1 MKLTVNACT
10 DIQETEVII
19 HCNNVDHSVQR
30 LIYAVRSADAKMIGR
45 IDTASYQ
52 VALSCVLYFESV
64 DRKLF
69 MYTENNVYETDKRLS
84 QLEQEL
90 RGHGFFRASRTIL
103 VHLRRVRSIRPE
115 IGARLLLTMDNGEE
129 IIVSRQYAGAVFP
142 APLRDAMRLLMVLG
156 CTPKRSAICARVI
169 ASTYFSRITSTC
181 SSGSAYIASTK
192 CLHF

>member
-1 MKLTVNACT
+1 MKLTVNACA
-10 DIQETEVII
+10 DIQETEVVI
-19 HCNNVDHSVQR
+19 HCNRVDSTVQK
-30 LIYAVRSADAKMIGR
+30 LVAAVRSADAKMIGR
-45 IDTASYQ
+45 IDAASYQ

-103 VHLRRVRSIRPE
+103 IQLRRVRSIRPE

-129 IIVSRQYAGAVFP
+129 IIVSRQYAGAIKKALEV
-142 APLRDAMRLLMVLG
+142 
-156 CTPKRSAICARVI
+156 S
-169 ASTYFSRITSTC
+169 
-181 SSGSAYIASTK
+181 
-192 CLHF
+192 